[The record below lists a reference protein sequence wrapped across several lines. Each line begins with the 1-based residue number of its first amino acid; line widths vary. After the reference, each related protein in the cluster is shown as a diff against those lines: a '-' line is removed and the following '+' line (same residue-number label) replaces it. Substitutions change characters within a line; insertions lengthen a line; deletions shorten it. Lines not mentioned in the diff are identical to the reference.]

1 MLFSLLL
8 LHLLCGSL
16 GYRAGTRFLFPNE
29 YQGNR
34 VDKYTVC
41 RLGRR
46 TGQLVENVRGKYG
59 TSLFSSTT
67 SHGVNEKLLSQV
79 QLLVD
84 IWQNVVYPESNE
96 GIDIEDADTSKVYRL
111 KDYHLTRNDVKG
123 FIQHFQNCKD
133 CAADNAFLMATQD
146 DSNDDSLLLS
156 NVQFNILSE
165 SEDEYD
171 SVDSGLSEYNIE
183 EDNDTKQRPIFPI
196 ESNDDIILA
205 DTKIWVRKM
214 IADFGICPFTID
226 PDKAGI
232 PIGGVRYTVSR
243 TTSADEA
250 FLRYWEEVLQLLS
263 VPEKEIATVLL
274 VFPELSLFGNY
285 ELFEA
290 YCESLSDALCSST
303 ICLESEIQL
312 GISISNL
319 QVVPFHTLTCLY

>member
-1 MLFSLLL
+1 MFLSLLL
-8 LHLLCGSL
+8 LFFVCSSF
-16 GYRAGTRFLFPNE
+16 GYRSGTRFLIPNDV
-29 YQGNR
+29 YKLR
-34 VDKYTVC
+34 YDKYSTV
-41 RLGRR
+41 RNNIRF
-46 TGQLVENVRGKYG
+46 TESVKGKYD
-59 TSLFSSTT
+59 TSLYSTTT
-67 SHGVNEKLLSQV
+67 SHEINKKLLSQV

-84 IWQNVVYPESNE
+84 IWQNVVFPDSND
-96 GIDIEDADTSKVYRL
+96 GMNNEDDDSKVYRL

-123 FIQHFQNCKD
+123 FLQHFQNCKD

-146 DSNDDSLLLS
+146 DALDDSLLLT

-171 SVDSGLSEYNIE
+171 SLESGLSEYNLDL
-183 EDNDTKQRPIFPI
+183 DNETKDRPIFPI
-196 ESNDDIILA
+196 ESNDDIILT

-243 TTSADEA
+243 ATSPDEA
-250 FLRYWEEVLQLLS
+250 FLRYWEEVLHLLS

-274 VFPELSLFGNY
+274 VFPELNLFGNY

-312 GISISNL
+312 GMQLI
-319 QVVPFHTLTCLY
+319 FHLVSPH